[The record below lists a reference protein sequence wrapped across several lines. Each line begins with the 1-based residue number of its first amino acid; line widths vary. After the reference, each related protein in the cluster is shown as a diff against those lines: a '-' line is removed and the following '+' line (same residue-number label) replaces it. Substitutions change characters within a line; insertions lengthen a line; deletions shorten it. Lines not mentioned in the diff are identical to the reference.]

1 MRNGQSV
8 GIISRFRVQDNPL
21 KPDESR
27 EKTRC
32 ESAINP
38 AQRGKPG
45 VHHPMMAIPGLY
57 KSKAANPARSWPR
70 PVPWDM
76 PNIKR
81 LRLMFYVLATI
92 ELVLISSYFG
102 WGRMLLR

>member
-1 MRNGQSV
+1 
-8 GIISRFRVQDNPL
+8 
-21 KPDESR
+21 
-27 EKTRC
+27 
-32 ESAINP
+32 
-38 AQRGKPG
+38 
-45 VHHPMMAIPGLY
+45 
-57 KSKAANPARSWPR
+57 
-70 PVPWDM
+70 M